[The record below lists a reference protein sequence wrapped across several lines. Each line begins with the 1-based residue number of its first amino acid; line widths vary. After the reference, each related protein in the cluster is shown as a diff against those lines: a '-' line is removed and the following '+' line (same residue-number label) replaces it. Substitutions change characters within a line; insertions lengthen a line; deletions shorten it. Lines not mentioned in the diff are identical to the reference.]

1 MKPVDLVRKLR
12 REAAFEPAA
21 LDRGKEM
28 LMATIRQEVEPTRR
42 PAIVPQLPYQDIR
55 AALEFLERAF
65 GFREIPT
72 ARLVSA
78 EGVIGHSLV
87 EFGGGVIG
95 IGTQG
100 AHRAVSPMRGGVES
114 QYISVYIDD
123 IDAHYQ
129 RALAAGAQIA
139 TALREHVSGRTHRA
153 YEALDLEGHR
163 WRFVQLMREV
173 QH

>member
-1 MKPVDLVRKLR
+1 MRKLR

-21 LDRGKEM
+21 LDRGKEA
-28 LMATIRQEVEPTRR
+28 LMAAIRQEVEPARR
-42 PAIVPQLPYQDIR
+42 PTIIPQLPYADIR
-55 AALEFLERAF
+55 AALSFLERAF
-65 GFREIPT
+65 GFREIP
-72 ARLVSA
+72 ASRMEGA
-78 EGVIGHSLV
+78 DGVIHHSLV
-87 EFGGGVIG
+87 EFGDGVIG

-100 AHRAVSPMRGGVES
+100 AHGAVSPMRGGVES

-129 RALAAGAQIA
+129 GALAAGAQIA